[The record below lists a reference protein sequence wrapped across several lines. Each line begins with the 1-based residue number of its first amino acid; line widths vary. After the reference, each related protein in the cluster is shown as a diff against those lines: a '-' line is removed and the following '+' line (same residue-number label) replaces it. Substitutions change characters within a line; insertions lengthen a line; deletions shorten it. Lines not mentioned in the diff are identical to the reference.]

1 MKPQLRRARMV
12 NKSRCYRNFT
22 LAGVH
27 EPTIDPSTANL
38 QSQSH
43 PRRHPAAPNAGIE
56 KKPNSQ
62 IILCQAR
69 SRLTVAHDSRF
80 PRTDPNSSGQE
91 KASATKRDRARR
103 TAISKTGSS
112 TTGSL
117 PQRRRREKTLVPIDN
132 LQEPG
137 VPPPSSSRDRQP
149 SLDDLPEPQSL
160 HGGPPRQSPKHRRVK
175 RDVPPANIYLPSIS
189 LRIRQTRKEKRREGA
204 S

>member
-1 MKPQLRRARMV
+1 MV

-62 IILCQAR
+62 IILRQAR

-80 PRTDPNSSGQE
+80 PRTNRHLQDGLVDHRKPPTARAQRENPSP
-91 KASATKRDRARR
+91 DR
-103 TAISKTGSS
+103 
-112 TTGSL
+112 
-117 PQRRRREKTLVPIDN
+117 
-132 LQEPG
+132 
-137 VPPPSSSRDRQP
+137 
-149 SLDDLPEPQSL
+149 
-160 HGGPPRQSPKHRRVK
+160 
-175 RDVPPANIYLPSIS
+175 
-189 LRIRQTRKEKRREGA
+189 
-204 S
+204 